1 MSVGER
7 NTWGTLETPETQI
20 SKEHWVHLLPSP
32 QFLSHVVAQVRGF
45 PQLWS
50 SPSVEWEVWTR
61 SRALLSWCSPS
72 SCPVTDNG
80 PKVDLQEEPNPS
92 LHQPA
97 SKGSTWNWTGLG
109 AFVTYPHHLL
119 NLMLLIPPES
129 PSGNHLMVS
138 LVISLLDRNKGKGN
152 ASVSLT
158 SQFCSFSSL
167 SHFWKHHIWALV
179 V

>member
-97 SKGSTWNWTGLG
+97 SKGSTWNWTGIG

-119 NLMLLIPPES
+119 NLMPLIPPES
-129 PSGNHLMVS
+129 HLRESSHGQSRNQPPRQKQGQGQCQCFSHLSV
-138 LVISLLDRNKGKGN
+138 LL
-152 ASVSLT
+152 L
-158 SQFCSFSSL
+158 F
-167 SHFWKHHIWALV
+167 
-179 V
+179 